1 MELVFVQC
9 CVVPR
14 SRVLGCIAT
23 RSRGAAS
30 SCAAAGS
37 SARAHARTHAHT
49 RSNGYRLMV
58 TGKLRLLNDVQG
70 SKMNEWMHPLNF
82 GCRVWVAAEVLCDL
96 LGVPWYSF
104 FLVARNSCLETKI
117 SKLKSS
123 KTCYFDIT
131 SLLSYHG
138 SNLNLGII
146 SDSFCEEMRAI
157 GGKTGQGCCPVT
169 RV

>member
-1 MELVFVQC
+1 MSIIYSGAAGVSFGICAVSICIFMELVFVQC

-58 TGKLRLLNDVQG
+58 TGKLRLLNNVQG
-70 SKMNEWMHPLNF
+70 SKMNE
-82 GCRVWVAAEVLCDL
+82 
-96 LGVPWYSF
+96 
-104 FLVARNSCLETKI
+104 
-117 SKLKSS
+117 
-123 KTCYFDIT
+123 
-131 SLLSYHG
+131 
-138 SNLNLGII
+138 
-146 SDSFCEEMRAI
+146 
-157 GGKTGQGCCPVT
+157 
-169 RV
+169 